1 MASSIFLQPGFGG
14 SIGGPLAVV
23 VNGIANTSTDGLSL
37 QNTTLSTAAS
47 ASQQSPRLRF
57 LAHVWNTTP
66 TAVDETSEF
75 WIENVP
81 TSTTTPFS
89 FLKFMY
95 SRNGGAATT
104 AFTIS
109 SAGNITIPSQLDL
122 GVAAFMGWVGR
133 AYLNSPADAQV
144 NLVNNAA
151 TTGVGVDVGTDAI
164 LKIRTRAQ
172 TGYATVDCLGLKASG
187 VAGASF
193 GPSAVASITVVNGI
207 ITAIS

>member
-23 VNGIANTSTDGLSL
+23 VNGIAATSTDGLSL
-37 QNTTLSTAAS
+37 QNTTLATAAVP
-47 ASQQSPRLRF
+47 SQQSPRLRF

-66 TAVDETSEF
+66 TAADNASEF
-75 WIENVP
+75 WFENVP
-81 TSTTTPFS
+81 TSGASPFS
-89 FLKFMY
+89 NLNLAFAA
-95 SRNGGAATT
+95 NGGAPATVFSVSSGGNMVLSGELDIGASSFFSWLNRAVMSSPATT
-104 AFTIS
+104 QI
-109 SAGNITIPSQLDL
+109 NL
-122 GVAAFMGWVGR
+122 
-133 AYLNSPADAQV
+133 LNSSI
-144 NLVNNAA
+144 NA
-151 TTGVGVDVGTDAI
+151 GVGLDIGTDAV